1 MPTSFFTTYK
11 SKLIFWL
18 TIILVPVLVSVT
30 SSEDHK
36 FYVSLTQ
43 IEYVKE
49 EQSLQIISRVFL
61 DDIEDALK
69 EFSGESVR
77 ISSDSND
84 TTFDTLIENY
94 FRSKLKF
101 EIDGKKPQWTF
112 VGKTIDNDML
122 VVYMEVSQ
130 LKKIKSIVITNEV
143 LFEIFEEQQNIIRTQ
158 INNQKKSFI
167 LISQD
172 RSKVLNF

>member
-1 MPTSFFTTYK
+1 MLKAFFTCYK
-11 SKLIFWL
+11 WSLTLWL
-18 TIILVPVLVSVT
+18 TAIMFPVLMSIT
-30 SSEDHK
+30 SLEAHK

-49 EQSLQIISRVFL
+49 EQSLQIISRMFL

-69 EFSGESVR
+69 EFSSEDLR
-77 ISSDSND
+77 ISPDSED
-84 TTFDTLIENY
+84 TTYDEIIENY
-94 FRSKLKF
+94 FRSKLKL
-101 EIDGKKPQWTF
+101 EIDGKKISWNF
-112 VGKTIDNDML
+112 VGKSIDNDML
-122 VVYMEVSQ
+122 VVYLEVTS
-130 LKKIKSIVITNEV
+130 LRRINSIIITNEV
-143 LFEIFEEQQNIIRTQ
+143 LFEIFEEQQNIVRTQ

>member
-1 MPTSFFTTYK
+1 MSLTLFTKTK
-11 SKLIFWL
+11 SKLMLLL
-18 TIILVPVLVSVT
+18 TIVMVPGFMAVT
-30 SSEDHK
+30 SLEDHK

-43 IEYVKE
+43 VEYVKE
-49 EQSLQIISRVFL
+49 KQSLQIISRVFL

-69 EFSGESVR
+69 AFSGESLR

-84 TTFDTLIENY
+84 TTYDALIENY

-101 EIDGKKPQWTF
+101 EIDSKKVSWKF
-112 VGKTIDNDML
+112 VGKAIDNDML

-143 LFEIFEEQQNIIRTQ
+143 LFEIFEEQQNIVRTQ
-158 INNQKKSFI
+158 INNKNKSFI

>member
-1 MPTSFFTTYK
+1 MPQSFHLKRKFY
-11 SKLIFWL
+11 S
-18 TIILVPVLVSVT
+18 VLLCVIVLSPFLLAVNKAVI
-30 SSEDHK
+30 HK

-43 IEYVKE
+43 VEYVKE
-49 EQSLQIISRVFL
+49 QQSLQIISRVFL
-61 DDIEDALK
+61 DDLEDALS

-77 ISSDSND
+77 ISSEPAD
-84 TTFDTLIENY
+84 TAQNQLVENY

-101 EIDGKKPQWTF
+101 EIDGKKAPLKF
-112 VGKTIDNDML
+112 VGKTTDNDML
-122 VVYMEVSQ
+122 VVYFEIEQ
-130 LKKIKSIVITNEV
+130 LKKVKTIVVTNEV
-143 LFEIFEEQQNIIRTQ
+143 LFEMFEEQQNIIRTQ